1 MPERIGRTILA
12 KNNLRKRR
20 TGRYFGTCSKAPSL
34 SCHLTAVILP
44 VQPLSRLSCRGL
56 FRGLEQPFFHNCRG
70 IPPPAVYP
78 VVAGSGCLP
87 IPTGPHSNFS
97 LHLSAE
103 SGLNALSASIPLS
116 SRHKVRAQKTW
127 GSTFSNRQ
135 FSLGIPLLF
144 SAVRSSSH
152 LAQLQAHH

>member
-1 MPERIGRTILA
+1 MA

-70 IPPPAVYP
+70 SPPPAVYP

-103 SGLNALSASIPLS
+103 SGLNALSASIPVS
-116 SRHKVRAQKTW
+116 TRHKVRAQKRGAALSPI
-127 GSTFSNRQ
+127 GSFRW
-135 FSLGIPLLF
+135 
-144 SAVRSSSH
+144 ASH
-152 LAQLQAHH
+152 CFLAAATHRVLAQNSEHTIKSAPQMNFQ

>member
-1 MPERIGRTILA
+1 MAGEA
-12 KNNLRKRR
+12 K
-20 TGRYFGTCSKAPSL
+20 
-34 SCHLTAVILP
+34 LP
-44 VQPLSRLSCRGL
+44 VSAFASSTTLSQRRFGRVFYGEPSENVGQDGIWNLPESTKL
-56 FRGLEQPFFHNCRG
+56 IVPFNCCHPSGPAFIPTIVPGTLPWARAAVFSFDCRG

-78 VVAGSGCLP
+78 V
-87 IPTGPHSNFS
+87 S

-116 SRHKVRAQKTW
+116 SRHKVGAQKTW